1 MTLKIIRQL
10 FVITVLVQGFHMIE
24 HVLQVMQKSLGVTP
38 AHGLIGAFNLEW
50 VHFTYNAV
58 YLILLGVLFMIL
70 ALKRVLPSRTP
81 FRMPIFLS
89 FLFLVIVQGYH
100 LVEHTV
106 KLQQHLATGLQGTP
120 GILGAHV
127 DIVWLHFALNVI
139 VYAPLLVALWQLRR
153 ELFEDRTQPCC
164 MASPCPWVSLPTPA

>member
-1 MTLKIIRQL
+1 MTLKTIRQL
-10 FVITVLVQGFHMIE
+10 FVITVLVQGFHMVE
-24 HVLQVMQKSLGVTP
+24 HVLQVMQKSLGIIP

-50 VHFTYNAV
+50 VHFIYNAV
-58 YLILLGVLFMIL
+58 YLILLGILFVML
-70 ALKRVLPSRTP
+70 ALKRVLPSRIP
-81 FRMPIFLS
+81 FHISIFSS

-127 DIVWLHFALNVI
+127 DLIWFHFFLNLAVYLPLLFAL
-139 VYAPLLVALWQLRR
+139 YGLRGI
-153 ELFEDRTQPCC
+153 LFRRSTVPVCTT
-164 MASPCPWVSLPTPA
+164 SPCPWMLPA